1 MKIRKITF
9 TLCCALLCLAASG
22 SVSAEAATADAARAR
37 HKKESVTVDGR
48 ARWVALL
55 DKISNPVI
63 DALSRGELKKEMPF
77 ESLSSDPSR
86 VAASYLEAF
95 GRTVCGL
102 GPWLALGPDDTPEGK
117 LRAEY
122 IAKMP
127 SAIRNAVDP
136 ASPDRM
142 TFSGGN
148 DQSLVD
154 AAFLSEGILRAG
166 DQIWDKLDAE
176 TQAMLISCLK
186 ETRSITPKESNW
198 LLFASMVEAAILEYT
213 GECDTYRL
221 NYGVHRFLKDGWYK
235 GDGVYG
241 DGMEFHLDYYNSLVI
256 SPLLTDVL
264 KVMVDH
270 SMIAPAE
277 LERQLTREKRLSA
290 ELERVI
296 SPEGTYPVVGRSIV
310 YRVGSFHALAHSALL
325 GNLPDELDPA
335 QVRCALGAVMERQFS
350 NPLNFNGKWL
360 TVGFCGNQ
368 INMSEA
374 YINTGSLYM
383 VTAAF
388 LPLGLAAD
396 DPFWTRPDADWT
408 SKKAWDGIDVGA
420 DHALRDLNK

>member
-1 MKIRKITF
+1 MLIRKT
-9 TLCCALLCLAASG
+9 TLSLCCTLLCLAAAG
-22 SVSAEAATADAARAR
+22 NVTAAAGTSDAARAR
-37 HKKESVTVDGR
+37 NRKEPAAVDER
-48 ARWVALL
+48 AQWVSLL
-55 DKISNPVI
+55 DRISDPVI
-63 DALSRGELKKEMPF
+63 DALSRGALKKEMPF
-77 ESLSSDPSR
+77 ESLSTDPSR

-102 GPWLALGPDDTPEGK
+102 GPWLALGPDETGEGK
-117 LRAEY
+117 LRGKY
-122 IAKMP
+122 IDRMP
-127 SAIRNAVDP
+127 AAIRNAVDP

-166 DQIWDKLDAE
+166 DQIWGKLDNE
-176 TQAMLISCLK
+176 TRAMLISCLK

-264 KVMVDH
+264 KVMVAH
-270 SMIAPAE
+270 SMIAPSE

-296 SPEGTYPVVGRSIV
+296 SPEGSYPVVGRSIV

-325 GNLPDELDPA
+325 DNLPDEIDPA
-335 QVRCALGAVMERQFS
+335 QVRCALGAVMKRQFS
-350 NPLNFNGKWL
+350 NPQNFNGKWL

-396 DPFWTRPDADWT
+396 DPFWARPAADWT
-408 SKKAWDGIDVGA
+408 SKKAWEGTDVGA